1 MTHTEPGN
9 EETTRTIAGASV
21 LLFRDDSV
29 LLVRRR
35 RGAMAGL
42 WSAPGGHVM
51 PAESAAAA
59 ARRELAEETGIIAG
73 PLIAITTHTVD
84 LPATNDAPGRRFEI
98 AVFAGHDHSTAQPKA
113 ASDAADARF
122 VALPDLAG
130 LPTTPGL
137 ADLAAEARRRLT
149 TNDP

>member
-9 EETTRTIAGASV
+9 DETTRAIAGASV

-29 LLVRRR
+29 LLVRRG

-42 WSAPGGHVM
+42 WSAPGGHVL
-51 PAESAAAA
+51 AGEGTEAA
-59 ARRELAEETGIIAG
+59 ARRELAEETGILAG
-73 PLIAITTHTVD
+73 PLVAIAIHTVD
-84 LPATNDAPGRRFEI
+84 LPATDDAPGRRYEI
-98 AVFAGHDHSTAQPKA
+98 AVFAGHDHSAAQPKA

-130 LPTTPGL
+130 LPTTPSL

-149 TNDP
+149 ANDP